1 MKRSLLSLLLAF
13 SMVGFAACGGGKD
26 YLVVVD
32 TSGSMQARD
41 TLKRVKASMPK
52 VLENIKNGD
61 TVSLMHFD
69 AEAKMGSTTKVEGDA
84 DRAKIKAEV
93 DALKAEGAYTDMARM
108 LMAVQEKVKSM
119 KDAGKTAHVIVLSDG
134 LDDPK
139 LKRGKLD
146 LGKYR
151 DQQGGPINDAFIY
164 YISLGEISNP
174 ALEAQLKELSPQ
186 TKTYLAG
193 NRVADSKDP
202 NAKKPGE
209 QTTPEQ
215 ALTNVGEDVQKNNWL
230 SYVKQFAPY
239 VIGLILLVLLILFII
254 WLVKRLQRGDA
265 LYGNVLYYPEG
276 IQFPNRNTFTL
287 NKIGM
292 AALTIGSKQ
301 GNRLRIKDLGT
312 TETFSFKGKKVGPN
326 MCLRPLGK
334 SARNIQFTSQRQQG
348 LISPGDRFR
357 IGEYS
362 FVFNDE
368 ES

>member
-26 YLVVVD
+26 YLVVID

-41 TLKRVKASMPK
+41 TLKRVKQAMPK
-52 VLENIKNGD
+52 VLESVKNGD
-61 TVSLMHFD
+61 TITLMNFD
-69 AEAKMGSTTKVEGDA
+69 SETRLGSATKIESDA
-84 DRAKIKAEV
+84 DREKIKKEV
-93 DALKAEGAYTDMARM
+93 EGLKAVGAYTDMASM
-108 LMAVQEKVKSM
+108 LLAVQEKVKSM

-139 LKRGKLD
+139 LKRTKLD

-151 DQQGGPINDAFIY
+151 DQEGGPVNDAFIY

-174 ALEAQLKELSPQ
+174 ALEAQLKQLSPQ

-193 NRVADSKDP
+193 NRVADPKDP
-202 NAKKPGE
+202 KG
-209 QTTPEQ
+209 QTTGQQVTPEQ
-215 ALTNVGEDVQKNNWL
+215 ALSNVGEDVQKNNWL
-230 SYVKQFAPY
+230 SYLKKYGPY
-239 VIGLILLVLLILFII
+239 VLGAILLVLLILLII
-254 WLVKRLQRGDA
+254 WLVGRMQRGDA

-287 NKIGM
+287 NKIGT
-292 AALTIGSKQ
+292 AALTIGSRQ

-326 MCLRPLGK
+326 MCLKPLGK